1 MQEYSPSYVCVS
13 RGAHSMAWFCLSLVT
28 LWYVLNRGQVEKV
41 SRERPW
47 YKKAVGDTF
56 TEMLGAMR
64 LWLWHRRLFGEAG
77 DGSPSVEMVENL
89 LNEMAAV
96 G

>member
-1 MQEYSPSYVCVS
+1 
-13 RGAHSMAWFCLSLVT
+13 MAWFCLSLVI
-28 LWYVLNRGQVEKV
+28 LWYALNREQAEKV
-41 SRERPW
+41 NRERPW
-47 YKKAVGDTF
+47 YKKTVGDTF

-64 LWLWHRRLFGEAG
+64 LWLWHQRLFGEAG
-77 DGSPSVEMVENL
+77 GRAVSAEMVENL